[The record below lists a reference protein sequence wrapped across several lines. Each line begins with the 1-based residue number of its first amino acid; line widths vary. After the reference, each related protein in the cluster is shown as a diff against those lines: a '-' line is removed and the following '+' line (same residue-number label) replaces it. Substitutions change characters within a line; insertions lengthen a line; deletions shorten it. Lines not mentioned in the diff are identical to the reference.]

1 MALCIVFMFAVL
13 FALLSAIGYLA
24 GAGTPLFYAMLAFI
38 LVGFQFMIG
47 PKMVERSMGVK
58 YVSPSEHLR
67 LHSIVDELSH
77 KSGMKKPKVGI
88 SSIPI
93 PNAFAFGR
101 AKRDAR
107 VCVTKDLLNRLNDDE
122 LKAVLGHEIS
132 HIQHRDVVVI
142 TALSVMPMICYYVF
156 YSFLFSG
163 TGQRRED
170 ASAAMIIALVAFF
183 VYLLT
188 NLTVLYASRI
198 REYYA
203 DKGSAEL
210 TGKPYNLAS
219 ALYKIVSSTRID
231 KDSLKSIEGMKAFFA
246 TDPSRALKEV
256 SDLRRADMNMDGH
269 LDAYEVQLFAK
280 EAKIGTIDRILEIFS
295 THPNVVKRISR
306 LSS

>member
-1 MALCIVFMFAVL
+1 MILCIVFMFAVL
-13 FALLSAIGYLA
+13 FALLSAIGYLV
-24 GAGTPLFYAMLAFI
+24 GAGTPIFYAIFAFI

-47 PKMVERSMGVK
+47 PKMVEKFMGVK
-58 YVSPSEHLR
+58 YVSPSEHPR
-67 LHSIVDELSH
+67 LHSIVDELSY
-77 KSGMKKPKVGI
+77 KSRMKKPKVGV
-88 SSIPI
+88 SSVPI
-93 PNAFAFGR
+93 PNAFAFGKT
-101 AKRDAR
+101 KRDAR

-122 LKAVLGHEIS
+122 LKAVLGHELA

-142 TALSVMPMICYYVF
+142 TALSVIPMICYFVF

-163 TGQRRED
+163 MGQRRD
-170 ASAAMIIALVAFF
+170 ASAAMVIALVAFF

-203 DKGSAEL
+203 DQGSAEL
-210 TGKPYNLAS
+210 TGKPYTLAS

-231 KDSLKSIEGMKAFFA
+231 KDNLKSIEGMKAFFA

-256 SDLRRADMNMDGH
+256 SDLRKADMNMDGH

-280 EAKIGTIDRILEIFS
+280 EAKVSTIDRILEIFS

-306 LSS
+306 LAS